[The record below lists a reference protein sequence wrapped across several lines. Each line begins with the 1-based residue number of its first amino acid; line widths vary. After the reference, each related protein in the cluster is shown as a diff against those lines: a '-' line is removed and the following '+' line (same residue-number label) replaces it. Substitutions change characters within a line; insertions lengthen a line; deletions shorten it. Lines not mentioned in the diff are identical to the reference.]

1 MFPKIELAVLSV
13 ALLAGA
19 CEDALYGNG
28 ERATETRP
36 VADFTRVESAGSV
49 DVRIEQ
55 GEAFGVIVS
64 VDSNVLPEL
73 RTRVVGETLVIDSQR
88 DFEDLVP
95 GPHVFVTLP
104 ALRAASLSG
113 SGALG
118 VAAPQPGQPLALDLS
133 GSGDLLFDGAASD
146 TTVRLSGSGN
156 VALRGSS
163 DWLDLKLDGSG
174 DINAAEWRAANG
186 RLKLSGSGSIRA
198 SLSSSVEVDLDG
210 SGDVYLYG
218 EPDILRLSIDGSG
231 ELHQR

>member
-113 SGALG
+113 SG
-118 VAAPQPGQPLALDLS
+118 
-133 GSGDLLFDGAASD
+133 DLLFDGAASD